1 MIGHQVALIRREIW
15 EHRSLYVTPMAIA
28 SIVTLGTLAAL
39 LFASGFASELNAAI
53 FGAQN
58 LAGDGERRLALTA
71 FFVGTSWLFLVALT
85 ILIIFYCLDCLYSER
100 KDKSILFW
108 RSLPVTDTET
118 ILSKL
123 MMAVLVIPTAFVLAI
138 IATHL
143 INLIIT
149 SLWVSS
155 KGGDAGMLIW
165 GSVSIV
171 DNWLAAFIVVIASSI
186 WMSPF
191 IGWFLFIS
199 AFAKRSPFLW
209 AFLPLILLPLIE
221 FIVFRSRIFATSV
234 LERGDGIPLFR
245 SMDLESFFDE
255 DHWRLA
261 QESASMMSLID
272 VGQFLS
278 SSATWGGM
286 VVCGLLSTAA
296 IYVRR
301 YRDDS

>member
-15 EHRSLYVTPMAIA
+15 EHRSLYVTPAAIA

-58 LAGDGERRLALTA
+58 IAGDGERRLALTA
-71 FFVGTSWLFLVALT
+71 FFVGTSWLFLIALT
-85 ILIIFYCLDCLYSER
+85 VLSVFYCLDSLYSER

-108 RSLPVTDTET
+108 RSLPITDTET
-118 ILSKL
+118 VISKL
-123 MMAVLVIPTAFVLAI
+123 IMAVFIIPTVFVIAI
-138 IATHL
+138 MATHL
-143 INLIIT
+143 VNLIIT
-149 SLWVSS
+149 SMWVSS

-165 GSVSIV
+165 GSVSLV
-171 DNWLAAFIVVIASSI
+171 DNWMAAFVVVTATSI

-191 IGWFLFIS
+191 IGWFLFVS
-199 AFAKRSPFLW
+199 AYAKRSPFLW
-209 AFLPLILLPLIE
+209 AFLPLILIPLIE
-221 FIVFRSRIFATSV
+221 FIVFRSRVFATSI
-234 LERGDGIPLFR
+234 LDRGDNLPLFR
-245 SMDLESFFDE
+245 AMDLEDFFDE

-261 QESASMMSLID
+261 QESASMMGLID
-272 VGQFLS
+272 VSQFLS
-278 SSATWGGM
+278 SPATWGGAI
-286 VVCGLLSTAA
+286 VCGLLTTAA